1 MNKQELLKLVDE
13 LNLPKTDYYILSSGS
28 MIFYGLRKYAKD
40 LDLCVSNELFEQL
53 KEKYNLK
60 EDDKNKC
67 GFYHISEVIEIIPN
81 SKKNFKMN
89 YRDGYPIECLVNILE
104 YKLKRNAPKDQKDIE
119 MIKSYLKE
127 NDIKA

>member
-28 MIFYGLRKYAKD
+28 MIFYGLRKDAKD

-67 GFYHISEVIEIIPN
+67 RFYQIIPK